1 MMKSFK
7 AFFESRMQYCY
18 DVSLPGVKA
27 PVTQLLRWL
36 ASEAA
41 EGCDYVISS
50 SDCDSIISLEIK
62 NINLVNN
69 NIFGEY
75 INMIETIQTQ
85 AIHARGGI
93 SEEDEEYCD
102 DLTIEDLK
110 TLEKGEAF
118 EWDDVVKLAI
128 TSGVEVP
135 ADHGHVRTV
144 MDFVNKVIPG
154 VYKFEAR
161 GLEPWDIEFNA
172 GEVLPSYATNK
183 LRRVK

>member
-1 MMKSFK
+1 MKSFK
-7 AFFESRMQYCY
+7 TFLESRMQYCY
-18 DVSLPGVKA
+18 DLSLPGVNA

-36 ASEAA
+36 DAEAS
-41 EGCDYVISS
+41 EGCDYVVYF
-50 SDCDSIISLEIK
+50 DGGPIISLEIK
-62 NINLVNN
+62 NINLANN
-69 NIFGEY
+69 YIFGEY
-75 INMIETIQTQ
+75 VNMIETIQTRGT
-85 AIHARGGI
+85 HAREGI
-93 SEEDEEYCD
+93 SEEDEEQCE

-128 TSGVEVP
+128 SSGVRVP
-135 ADHGHVRTV
+135 DDHGHVRTV
-144 MDFVNKVIPG
+144 MDFVNKVIPD

-172 GEVLPSYATNK
+172 DEVLPSYATNK

>member
-1 MMKSFK
+1 MKSFK
-7 AFFESRMQYCY
+7 TFLESRMQYCY
-18 DVSLPGVKA
+18 DLSLPGVKA

-36 ASEAA
+36 ASVAS
-41 EGCDYVISS
+41 EGCDYIVSS

-62 NINLVNN
+62 NINLTNN
-69 NIFGEY
+69 HIFGEY
-75 INMIETIQTQ
+75 VDMIETIQTRG
-85 AIHARGGI
+85 IHARGGI
-93 SEEDEEYCD
+93 SEEDEERCN

-118 EWDDVVKLAI
+118 EWDDVVRLAMA
-128 TSGVEVP
+128 SGVNVP
-135 ADHGHVRTV
+135 DEHGHVSIV
-144 MDFVNKVIPG
+144 MDFVHKVIPD

-172 GEVLPSYATNK
+172 DEVLPSYATDK